1 MSGLEV
7 LILAGLMLA
16 AAWAGAWA
24 EHGNRGKSL
33 ADTGVPEPKHEGRQF
48 VLVRERLALDDA
60 RLLLALS
67 QLSEE
72 DPVWLAVNQIL
83 QEQID
88 NAVSQVSNPLMASDA
103 GALAHTAG
111 GIEWLR
117 AALMALHEAR
127 AGSRGEGRS
136 A

>member
-1 MSGLEV
+1 MSTRERREAVEAIG
-7 LILAGLMLA
+7 
-16 AAWAGAWA
+16 
-24 EHGNRGKSL
+24 
-33 ADTGVPEPKHEGRQF
+33 GVPRH
-48 VLVRERLALDDA
+48 VLVRDRLALDDA

-67 QLSEE
+67 QLGDE

-117 AALMALHEAR
+117 ATQMAMHEAR
-127 AGSRGEGRS
+127 SGRRGEGRS